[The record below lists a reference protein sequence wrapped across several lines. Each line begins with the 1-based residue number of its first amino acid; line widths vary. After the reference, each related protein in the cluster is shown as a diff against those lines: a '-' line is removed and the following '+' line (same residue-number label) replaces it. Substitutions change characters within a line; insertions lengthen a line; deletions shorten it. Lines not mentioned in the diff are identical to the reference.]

1 MLKISIGIALIA
13 LAALFL
19 VFLYLSAPSGKKRNE
34 LEAFR
39 GKYFAH
45 RGLHN
50 LNRGIPE
57 NSITAFKAAVHF
69 GFGIENDIRLTAD
82 GEVVVF
88 HDETLERACG
98 ANVKVSDLTLEE
110 LREYKLFGT
119 EEKIPTLEECLE
131 TVNGKVPL
139 LIEFKEGDYPAFRI
153 YRKANE
159 ILSAYNGQYLVQSF
173 DPRIMREYKIHN
185 PEICRGQ
192 LASFYKGKGL
202 KVFLA
207 GLLLA
212 NYMSRPHFV
221 SYKHIHKNNF
231 FLRFNK
237 FLGAFLICWT
247 LRSDDELDECWD
259 KFDAYIF
266 EGFLPEDE

>member
-1 MLKISIGIALIA
+1 MLKISIGIALITI
-13 LAALFL
+13 AALFL
-19 VFLYLSAPSGKKRNE
+19 LFIFLCAPSGKKRKE

-50 LNRGIPE
+50 LKRGIPE
-57 NSITAFKAAVHF
+57 NSLTAFRAAVHF
-69 GFGIENDIRLTAD
+69 GYGIENDIRLTAD

-88 HDETLERACG
+88 HDATLERACG
-98 ANVKVSDLTLEE
+98 VDIKVSDLTLEE

-119 EEKIPTLEECLE
+119 EEKIPTLQECLE
-131 TVNGKVPL
+131 IVNGKVPL
-139 LIEFKEGDYPAFRI
+139 LIEFKEGDYPSYRL

-159 ILSAYNGQYLVQSF
+159 ILSGYKGEYLVQSF
-173 DPRIMREYKIHN
+173 DPRIMREYKIYN

-192 LASFYKGKGL
+192 LAALYTDKGVKA
-202 KVFLA
+202 FLA
-207 GLLLA
+207 SILLA

-221 SYKHIHKNNF
+221 SYNHINKNNF

-247 LRSDDELDECWD
+247 LSSNEELDECWD

-266 EGFLPEDE
+266 EGFLPEE